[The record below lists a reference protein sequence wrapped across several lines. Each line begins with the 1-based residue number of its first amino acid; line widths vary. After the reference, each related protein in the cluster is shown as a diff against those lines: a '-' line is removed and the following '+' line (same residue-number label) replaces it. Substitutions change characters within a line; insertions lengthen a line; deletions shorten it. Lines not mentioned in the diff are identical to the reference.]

1 MSRAHARLDRRRW
14 EAVRVAV
21 FTRDSYR
28 CTRCGRPGRLEADH
42 VVPLEKGGAE
52 YDLSN
57 ITTLCRPCHFLKTAG
72 ESGRVPIPGAAAW
85 AGMVRKIIC

>member
-14 EAVRVAV
+14 QAVRVEA
-21 FTRDSYR
+21 FERDHYR
-28 CTRCGRPGRLEADH
+28 CVVCGRPGALEADH

-52 YDLSN
+52 YDLGN
-57 ITTLCRPCHFLKTAG
+57 IQTLCRRCHFAKTKD

-85 AGMVRKIIC
+85 AGMIREIIS